1 MVPYSLVML
10 LAVGVSGLLL
20 RRSQGQLALAPH
32 ERLGVGLGAFCGA
45 MLGAK
50 LPFLLADWRA
60 FLAGTA
66 WFADGKTILLGM
78 AGGYLGVEI
87 AKWCLDIQ
95 TRTGDTF
102 AVPVAVAIAI
112 GRVGCF
118 VGGCCFGTPTDVPWG
133 VVFPHADAC
142 PRHPTQLYEA
152 AFHALAAL
160 LLAAA
165 LSRGIWRGHL
175 IKAYIIVYAIYRFF
189 SEFLRPEPR
198 FVGNLTA
205 YQWASLVLAIGFF
218 WLWRCDARQQ
228 ARKESASPQS
238 NR

>member
-10 LAVGVSGLLL
+10 LAVGVGGLLL
-20 RRSQGQLALAPH
+20 RRSQGRLDLAPH

-50 LPFLLADWRA
+50 LPFVLADWQA

-66 WFADGKTILLGM
+66 WFADGKTILLGL

-102 AVPVAVAIAI
+102 AVPVAVSIAI

-118 VGGCCFGTPTDVPWG
+118 FGGCCFGTPTDLPWG

-152 AFHALAAL
+152 AFHAMAAL
-160 LLAAA
+160 LLAGA
-165 LSRGIWRGHL
+165 LSRGLWRGHL
-175 IKAYIIVYAIYRFF
+175 IKVYIIGYAIDRFF
-189 SEFLRPEPR
+189 SEFLRPEAR
-198 FVGNLTA
+198 FVGDLTA
-205 YQWASLVLAIGFF
+205 YQWASVVLALGFL
-218 WLWRCDARQQ
+218 WLWRHDERRVAR
-228 ARKESASPQS
+228 ESPASP
-238 NR
+238 

>member
-10 LAVGVSGLLL
+10 LAVGVGGLLL
-20 RRSQGQLALAPH
+20 RRSQGRLDLAPH

-50 LPFLLADWRA
+50 LPFVLADWQA

-66 WFADGKTILLGM
+66 WFADGKTILLGL

-102 AVPVAVAIAI
+102 AVPVAVSIAI

-118 VGGCCFGTPTDVPWG
+118 FGGCCFGTPTDLPWG

-152 AFHALAAL
+152 AFHAMAAL
-160 LLAAA
+160 LLAGA
-165 LSRGIWRGHL
+165 LSRGLWRGHL
-175 IKAYIIVYAIYRFF
+175 IKVYIIGYAIIYRFF
-189 SEFLRPEPR
+189 SEFLRPEAR
-198 FVGNLTA
+198 FVGDLTA
-205 YQWASLVLAIGFF
+205 YQWASVVLALGFL
-218 WLWRCDARQQ
+218 WLWRHDERRVAR
-228 ARKESASPQS
+228 ESPASP
-238 NR
+238 